1 MAGVFLVAAGGLVG
15 TACFL
20 PWLSLSVNL
29 LGVSVAGSMHG
40 TDTTSGKVA
49 IVLAFTSVLLAVIDL
64 RGGDGSLRSWSI
76 GTALAGAAI
85 VVYKSWRFSS
95 TVAVAAAGTNFA
107 HASMGPGMWVALLG
121 AGAAVAAGVLVRE

>member
-1 MAGVFLVAAGGLVG
+1 MAGILLVGAGGLVG

-29 LGVSVAGSMHG
+29 LGVSAQGSMHG

-49 IVLAFTSVLLAVIDL
+49 LVLAFASVLLAVIEL
-64 RGGDGSLRSWSI
+64 RGGDGSLRRWSI

-85 VVYKSWRFSS
+85 VVYKSWRYSS
-95 TVAVAAAGTNFA
+95 TFTVAAAGSSFA
-107 HASMGPGMWVALLG
+107 HASMGPGMWVALVG
-121 AGAAVAAGVLVRE
+121 GGAAIAAGVLARE